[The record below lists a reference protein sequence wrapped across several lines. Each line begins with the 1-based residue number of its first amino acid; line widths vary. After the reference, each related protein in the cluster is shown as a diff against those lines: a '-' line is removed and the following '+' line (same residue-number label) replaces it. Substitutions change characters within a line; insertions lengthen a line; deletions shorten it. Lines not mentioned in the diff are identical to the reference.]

1 MKRKLLSVSVILV
14 LLLTMLSACSKDA
27 AETKAEETKKETKAE
42 TAKTETTGETE
53 AKESEGGN
61 YKIGFAVSTLAN
73 EFFVE
78 MKDAAEAKAA
88 EMGIELVVLDAQ
100 DSTETQATQVE
111 DLITQKVDL
120 IILNPV
126 DSDAIG
132 TSVIAANEAEIP
144 VITVTRPSNSG
155 EVVQHL
161 DIDNKEAGA
170 LIAGQLMKDLDN
182 KGKVAVLEGI
192 SGAPS
197 SVDRQ
202 GGFVDKLKAD
212 APDIEVVTSLTANY
226 SRDEG
231 ATVTEDILQ
240 ANPELDAIY
249 AHNDEMALGAVRAI
263 EAAGRQDEIKVY
275 GIDAVADAIEALKT
289 GEMAATVQQQPDLQI
304 QTALESAVKVL
315 KGENVEA
322 LVNIP
327 LKLLTKADVE

>member
-1 MKRKLLSVSVILV
+1 
-14 LLLTMLSACSKDA
+14 
-27 AETKAEETKKETKAE
+27 
-42 TAKTETTGETE
+42 
-53 AKESEGGN
+53 
-61 YKIGFAVSTLAN
+61 
-73 EFFVE
+73 
-78 MKDAAEAKAA
+78 
-88 EMGIELVVLDAQ
+88 
-100 DSTETQATQVE
+100 
-111 DLITQKVDL
+111 
-120 IILNPV
+120 
-126 DSDAIG
+126 
-132 TSVIAANEAEIP
+132 
-144 VITVTRPSNSG
+144 
-155 EVVQHL
+155 
-161 DIDNKEAGA
+161 
-170 LIAGQLMKDLDN
+170 MKDLDN

-202 GGFVDKLKAD
+202 SGFVDKLKAE

-275 GIDAVADAIEALKT
+275 GIDAVADALEALKT

-315 KGENVEA
+315 KGENVEK